1 MIHLTSVYISGP
13 KRTEEKAWMDGWM
26 DGWMDVRV
34 AFDNY

>member
-13 KRTEEKAWMDGWM
+13 KRTEEKAWMD
-26 DGWMDVRV
+26 VRV

>member
-26 DGWMDVRV
+26 DVRV